1 MNTDS
6 RISNSLYREQIRSE
20 KRLEQIG
27 TEVRYSEDSAEF
39 ARLFE
44 QLNEE
49 KSALVTNLAVNSTY
63 LSYKHETLK
72 SAINVV

>member
-6 RISNSLYREQIRSE
+6 RVSNSLYREQVRSE
-20 KRLEQIG
+20 KRLDQIG
-27 TEVRYSEDSAEF
+27 SEVITSEDTEEF

-44 QLNEE
+44 QLNEQ
-49 KSALVTNLAVNSTY
+49 KSALVNNLAVNSTY